1 MTRDE
6 LLSGAKPILF
16 NTDMVRAVRR
26 AEDPKRAT
34 RRSIRWEKVREA
46 LEIPGRKAN
55 PDIPDE
61 KYIRG
66 LVDAPCDKGDIL
78 YVRETWNVTPEGGYR
93 YRADG
98 EGTGSWKP
106 SIHMPKGAARTFL
119 QVGYVQAQRL
129 QEMTLTDFIMEGVTL
144 RPEAYNDPEN
154 AYRQAREI
162 FREIWDGTVRKQAL
176 SRYGWDANPWV
187 WAVEFARIYPDH
199 WVTETPGEA
208 AGL

>member
-16 NTDMVRAVRR
+16 NTDMARAVRR

-98 EGTGSWKP
+98 EGTGSGMLSDNSMASLHP
-106 SIHMPKGAARTFL
+106 HAEGSGANLPAGRVRAGAASA
-119 QVGYVQAQRL
+119 GND
-129 QEMTLTDFIMEGVTL
+129 TDGFYHGG
-144 RPEAYNDPEN
+144 RHP
-154 AYRQAREI
+154 
-162 FREIWDGTVRKQAL
+162 
-176 SRYGWDANPWV
+176 
-187 WAVEFARIYPDH
+187 
-199 WVTETPGEA
+199 A
-208 AGL
+208 AGGIQRSGKRVPAGEGNI